1 MSWEG
6 AFDGGWEGGWEGAS
20 PETTVILATFADSFD
35 HAVLAVERLPQ
46 QFTDK
51 PKAVALLQALVVPCA
66 DLEIALLQLLYLR
79 SVDTALGVQLDVI
92 GKLVGQPRNGLVD
105 NDYRRFVRARIAIN
119 RSSGTSEEALNIARL
134 VLGDQTAV
142 LDLDLQGIAAFV
154 LRVLA
159 IPISASLASILIGF
173 LRDAKSAGVRAI
185 LETADT
191 FSNNLLH
198 FDVDNLDE
206 EVFAGA
212 LD

>member
-1 MSWEG
+1 
-6 AFDGGWEGGWEGAS
+6 
-20 PETTVILATFADSFD
+20 
-35 HAVLAVERLPQ
+35 
-46 QFTDK
+46 
-51 PKAVALLQALVVPCA
+51 
-66 DLEIALLQLLYLR
+66 
-79 SVDTALGVQLDVI
+79 VI

-105 NDYRRFVRARIAIN
+105 NDYRRFVRARIATN